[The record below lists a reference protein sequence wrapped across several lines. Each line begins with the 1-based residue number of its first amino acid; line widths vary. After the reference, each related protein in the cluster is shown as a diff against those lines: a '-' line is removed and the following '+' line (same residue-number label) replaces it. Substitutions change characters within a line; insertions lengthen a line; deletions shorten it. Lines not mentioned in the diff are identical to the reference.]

1 MSTIWVNKPMR
12 HYIITTDQKTF
23 EIDRDWLDYKATIA
37 RLRAA
42 GYTGIKINCI
52 GKRVII

>member
-1 MSTIWVNKPMR
+1 MSVIWVNKPKR

-23 EIDRDWLDYKATIA
+23 EVDRDYLDYKATIA

-42 GYTGIKINCI
+42 GYTGIKINYI
-52 GKRVII
+52 GKRLTY

>member
-1 MSTIWVNKPMR
+1 MSTIWINKPKR

-23 EIDRDWLDYKATIA
+23 TVDSDWLDYKSTIA
-37 RLRAA
+37 RLKAA
-42 GYTGIKINCI
+42 GYTGIIINCI